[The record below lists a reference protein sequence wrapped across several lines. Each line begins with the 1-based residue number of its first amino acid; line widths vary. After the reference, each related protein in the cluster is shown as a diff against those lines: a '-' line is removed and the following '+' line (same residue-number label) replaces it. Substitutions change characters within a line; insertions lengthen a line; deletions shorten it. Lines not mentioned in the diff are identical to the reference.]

1 MIKFINNSETNPD
14 GIKPYVDD
22 NKLLDAYSRAVIGA
36 TEKVSP
42 SVVHIKTL
50 FGKTVKTRRPQ
61 NRGGSGSGFIISSDG
76 YVITNSHVVNQAE
89 RIIIDLQDGRSF
101 NGEIVGKDPMTDIAV
116 IKIEA
121 PNLYSATFGD
131 SQQLQVGQI
140 VIAIGNPL
148 AFQNTVTAGIVSALG
163 RSIRSETGRMIDN
176 IVQTDAALNP
186 GNSGGPLVNSRG
198 EVIGV
203 NTAIILSAQGICFAV
218 ASKTVSYV
226 AGKLILDGK
235 VKRAYIGIAGQPF
248 VFPPGV
254 KNRHQLGTQTGILV
268 QQVEPDG
275 VAYNEE
281 LQSGDII
288 VGFNGHEISSIDQL
302 HQLLDEEAIGQRIPV
317 LVLRR
322 GKKKYLNVIPGEIK

>member
-1 MIKFINNSETNPD
+1 MIRLINNVDKDSAGTNPT
-14 GIKPYVDD
+14 VND
-22 NKLLDAYSRAVIGA
+22 NKLLDAYSQAVIKA
-36 TEKVSP
+36 TERVSP
-42 SVVHIKTL
+42 TVVHIKTL
-50 FGKTVKTRRPQ
+50 FAKSERRRRQ
-61 NRGGSGSGFIISSDG
+61 GNRGGSGSGFIISSDG

-89 RIIIDLQDGRSF
+89 RIIVDLQDGRSF
-101 NGEIVGKDPMTDIAV
+101 GADMVGKDPMTDIAV

-121 PNLYSATFGD
+121 PNLYPATFGD
-131 SQQLQVGQI
+131 SQLLQVGQI

-186 GNSGGPLVNSRG
+186 GNSGGPLVNSKG

-203 NTAIILSAQGICFAV
+203 NTAIIPSAQGICFAV
-218 ASKTVSYV
+218 ASKTASHV

-248 VFPPGV
+248 AFPPRM
-254 KNRHQLGTQTGILV
+254 KNRHQLNTQTGILV

-275 VAYNEE
+275 VAYNSE

-288 VGFNGHEISSIDQL
+288 IGFNGQEISSIDQL
-302 HQLLDEEAIGQRIPV
+302 HQLLDEKVIGKRIPV

-322 GKKKYLNVIPGEIK
+322 GQKKYLNVIPGEI

>member
-1 MIKFINNSETNPD
+1 MIRFINNTEKYPD
-14 GIKPYVDD
+14 GSTPSVND
-22 NKLLDAYSRAVIGA
+22 NELLDAYSQAVIHA
-36 TEKVSP
+36 SEKVSP
-42 SVVHIKTL
+42 AVVHIKTL
-50 FGKTVKTRRPQ
+50 FAKAATARRPG

-76 YVITNSHVVNQAE
+76 YVITNSHVVNHAA
-89 RIIIDLQDGRSF
+89 RIIVDLQDGRSF
-101 NGEIVGKDPMTDIAV
+101 DAVIVGKDPMTDIAV

-121 PNLYSATFGD
+121 PNLYPATFGD
-131 SQQLQVGQI
+131 SQQLKVGQI

-176 IVQTDAALNP
+176 IIQTDAALNP

-203 NTAIILSAQGICFAV
+203 NTAIIPSAQGICFAV
-218 ASKTVSYV
+218 AAKTASYV
-226 AGKLILDGK
+226 AGKLLLDGK

-248 VFPPGV
+248 VFPERV
-254 KNRHQLGTQTGILV
+254 KNRHQLNTLGGILV

-275 VAYNEE
+275 VAYNSE

-288 VGFNGHEISSIDQL
+288 VGFNGQEISSIDQL
-302 HQLLDEEAIGQRIPV
+302 HQLLDEKTIGQRIPV

-322 GKKKYLNVIPGEIK
+322 GKRKFLNVIPGEIQ

>member
-1 MIKFINNSETNPD
+1 MIRFINDTGKYQDGARSSVNDSE
-14 GIKPYVDD
+14 
-22 NKLLDAYSRAVIGA
+22 LLDAYSNAVIKA
-36 TEKVSP
+36 SEKVSP
-42 SVVHIKTL
+42 AVVHIKTL
-50 FGKTVKTRRPQ
+50 FAKTAQARRPG

-76 YVITNSHVVNQAE
+76 YVITNSHVVNHAA
-89 RIIIDLQDGRSF
+89 RIIVDLQDGRSF
-101 NGEIVGKDPMTDIAV
+101 DAVIVGKDPMTDIAV

-121 PNLYSATFGD
+121 PNLYPATFGD
-131 SQQLQVGQI
+131 SQQLRVGQI

-176 IVQTDAALNP
+176 IIQTDAALNP
-186 GNSGGPLVNSRG
+186 GNSGGPLVNSKG

-203 NTAIILSAQGICFAV
+203 NTAIIPSAQGICFAV
-218 ASKTVSYV
+218 AAKTASYV
-226 AGKLILDGK
+226 AGKLLLDGK

-248 VFPPGV
+248 ILPERV
-254 KNRHQLGTQTGILV
+254 KNRHQLNTLGGILV

-275 VAYNEE
+275 VAYNSE

-288 VGFNGHEISSIDQL
+288 VGFNGQEISSIDQL
-302 HQLLDEEAIGQRIPV
+302 HQLLDEKAIGQRIPV

-322 GKKKYLNVIPGEIK
+322 GKKKFLNVIPGEIQ

>member
-1 MIKFINNSETNPD
+1 MIKFINNAENNPD
-14 GIKPYVDD
+14 GAKPSVDD
-22 NKLLDAYSRAVIGA
+22 DKLLDAYSRAVIGA
-36 TEKVSP
+36 TERVTP
-42 SVVHIKTL
+42 SVAHIKTL
-50 FGKTVKTRRPQ
+50 FGKNPKARRPA

-76 YVITNSHVVNQAE
+76 YVVTNSHVVNNAE
-89 RIIIDLQDGRSF
+89 RIIVDLQDGRSL

-176 IVQTDAALNP
+176 IIQTDAALNP

-203 NTAIILSAQGICFAV
+203 NTAIIPSAQGICFAV

-248 VFPPGV
+248 IFPARL
-254 KNRHQLGTQTGILV
+254 KNRHQLSNGAGILV

-275 VAYNEE
+275 VAYNSE

-288 VGFNGHEISSIDQL
+288 IGFNGHEISSIDQL
-302 HQLLDEEAIGQRIPV
+302 HQLLDEQAIGKRIPV

-322 GKKKYLNVIPGEIK
+322 GKKKYLNVIPGEII